1 MISHIPLEDAMNTV
15 KLVRRTSAWPVA
27 LGSLACLL
35 GIAPVLAA
43 APVETRSV
51 SVRYADLDL
60 ASAAGAA
67 ALYQRLQGAARVVCG
82 YPDEMAMLSFV
93 NRCNHSAIADAVS
106 SVNAPLLRA
115 VHNAHQG
122 ATVTATQSE

>member
-1 MISHIPLEDAMNTV
+1 MNTV
-15 KLVRRTSAWPVA
+15 KLDRRTSAWPA
-27 LGSLACLL
+27 ILASLACLS
-35 GIAPVLAA
+35 GAAPVLAN
-43 APVETRSV
+43 APAETRSV

-82 YPDEMAMLSFV
+82 HADQNLAVLRYV
-93 NRCNHSAIADAVS
+93 NRCKHSAISDAVS

-115 VHNAHQG
+115 IHNAHDHG
-122 ATVTATQSE
+122 